1 MLNEVVTDVKVGS
14 KSPIRSCV
22 ACRLKSDKKDLL
34 RFVYTIDRKIVC
46 DIRKKIQSRGIYTC
60 INKSCI
66 EKAIKKKYFSKF
78 LNSNGVEPNFN
89 ELIEPLIKGYENY
102 ITSLI
107 NILNKGGNIKKGNS
121 AILDEFDKGE
131 IYLILISNK
140 AGMNTKNKFIE
151 LSIKNN
157 ISYIEVDEK
166 FLSFNKENCDLYAVE
181 AITDKN
187 FANKINKLLHDY
199 TIFKKW

>member
-1 MLNEVVTDVKVGS
+1 MPSATSTKGAEQLTNTKLAIFAPD
-14 KSPIRSCV
+14 
-22 ACRLKSDKKDLL
+22 A
-34 RFVYTIDRKIVC
+34 FVNSGT
-46 DIRKKIQSRGIYTC
+46 
-60 INKSCI
+60 
-66 EKAIKKKYFSKF
+66 AKF
-78 LNSNGVEPNFN
+78 LKPEFGYIPV
-89 ELIEPLIKGYENY
+89 IEPLIKGYENY

-121 AILDEFDKGE
+121 AILDEFDKGK

-166 FLSFNKENCDLYAVE
+166 FLSFNKENCDLYL
-181 AITDKN
+181 IQ
-187 FANKINKLLHDY
+187 
-199 TIFKKW
+199 